1 MPFNVYYDVKL
12 EDLLQQL
19 LVNFAENQPE
29 DPLDSSFIVVQ
40 TEGMKKWI
48 SLKIS
53 EYFSVSANIK
63 FFTPNSILDWA
74 SRKLVGIPA
83 VADKKYLTWHIF
95 SILPNLLN
103 DNSFAPISQYLNP
116 DRDGVKLYQLSEKIA
131 DILDQYQVY
140 RTHMMEKWES
150 GIYVDQD
157 NKPLQNDYIWQAI
170 LWQQLSNDIK
180 INRAKAL
187 IQLSNLNAEKFSGIP
202 TNLSGKAISLFGI
215 SVLPPIYINI
225 FEKLGKIFDIKMFT
239 QSPTREYF
247 GTENFFYAT
256 DSDEVKDNVNPLI
269 ANMGK
274 TGSQFFDFISHH
286 IDYFNIQKTHT
297 DNNRTLLST
306 IQNDIMSLETP
317 HQSSCSSDDTSIVV
331 NSCHSPIREIQV
343 LYDQLIKYFEAD
355 SNLKPSDIVV
365 LSPNIDEYAAYIDA
379 VFGTDSYGSIHFP
392 YTIADRTLAE
402 ADSLSRIFL
411 NILNLS
417 HSRLKYSDIFQL
429 LEKDVI
435 HKSFNIN
442 QSEIEKLKLWSRKT
456 NIKWGWDENTADAF
470 RLPFYNDFTIA
481 SGLSRM
487 HLSASVIPYNWEIFG
502 DISSDLSIEGE
513 YFELLGKFT
522 KFTYLLHNYWYT
534 LQNEHTSEQWH
545 NILTGILNDFFT
557 PSGANTEQISSA
569 IGAFSNYTQALLK
582 DRCLSTKVVEEYFS
596 SHLKNTVTTGG
607 YLEGKITFCSIIP
620 MRSIPY
626 KIVCLIGLNDS
637 TFPRINKPMEFDL
650 TAQYPKKGDRSPKD
664 SDKYLFL
671 ETLMSARQKIY
682 FSYIGQSIKDNTEI
696 PPSPLVSEILEYI
709 DTITSGGGNR
719 IVQKQK
725 LHPFSREYFTVN
737 SNTRS
742 YSENNYRIAVYAQ
755 QPSRKNTSTDI
766 LRCNFKNRLENS
778 LTIDIEDL
786 ANFYMNPVRYY
797 FTYSLETYP
806 EKLLGEN
813 YDTEPST
820 LDKLN
825 KTIINTKIMNELFY
839 NDTEKHPQHLFR
851 YFRKKGDIP
860 PANYGDFL
868 EKNSENVL
876 NAFIPRLSEHKSSF
890 KQQSIQFNL
899 QVLNKNILI
908 SATLPV
914 SDKGQILFKAST
926 LKTKDKI
933 RAWLYHIML
942 NYALTKKL
950 TENLCFIDEIKT
962 SFYAEDCSLSYVN
975 SVYKYSDREN
985 FCWLEN
991 YLKKVIKLYLSG
1003 RAHPI
1008 ALMPEFAY
1016 CYVKKLD
1023 TNKLSKNDFDKRW
1036 WENNILKF
1044 NDKLFF
1050 QKLYGDQL
1058 PNQKFLTKFAAIIYN
1073 PIIKMENIE

>member
-103 DNSFAPISQYLNP
+103 ENSFAPISQYLNP

-306 IQNDIMSLETP
+306 IQNDIMSLKTP

-402 ADSLSRIFL
+402 ADSLSKIFL

-502 DISSDLSIEGE
+502 DIASDLSIEGE

-569 IGAFSNYTQALLK
+569 IGTFSNYTQALLK

-650 TAQYPKKGDRSPKD
+650 MAQYPKKGDRSPKD
-664 SDKYLFL
+664 SDRYLFL
-671 ETLMSARQKIY
+671 ETLMSAREKLYI
-682 FSYIGQSIKDNTEI
+682 SYIGQSIKDNSEI
-696 PPSPLVSEILEYI
+696 PPSPLISEILEYI
-709 DTITSGGGNR
+709 NTIAPDSSVF
-719 IVQKQK
+719 IKHK
-725 LHPFSREYFTVN
+725 LHPFSREYFTGD
-737 SNTRS
+737 RQLKS
-742 YSENNYRIAVYAQ
+742 YSKKNYSLAAYTQKPEGKDA
-755 QPSRKNTSTDI
+755 SKDI
-766 LRCNFKNRLENS
+766 LRCNFKNRLS
-778 LTIDIEDL
+778 ADVRIDL
-786 ANFYMNPVRYY
+786 ANLVDFYMNPIRHY
-797 FTYSLETYP
+797 FVYSLETYP
-806 EKLLGEN
+806 EDLLGDN
-813 YDTEPST
+813 YDTEPPK
-820 LDKLN
+820 LDNLS
-825 KTIINTKIMNELFY
+825 KTIINNNMLNELFY
-839 NDTEKHPQHLFR
+839 NDTNITPQRLFQ

-868 EKNSENVL
+868 EVNSEHMV
-876 NAFIPRLSEHKSSF
+876 NAFAFKLNEYKQSF
-890 KQQSIQFNL
+890 RQETVAVNL
-899 QVLNKNILI
+899 DVLNKNFLV
-908 SATLPV
+908 SATLPL
-914 SDKGQILFKAST
+914 SDKGQILFKTST
-926 LKTKDKI
+926 LKPKDKI
-933 RAWLYHIML
+933 RAWLHHVVL
-942 NYALTKKL
+942 NYAIAKNSLTHI
-950 TENLCFIDEIKT
+950 ENVETF
-962 SFYAEDCSLSYVN
+962 FYAEDCTLSFGNPSFQYRD
-975 SVYKYSDREN
+975 KEH
-985 FCWLEN
+985 FLWLEN
-991 YLKKVIKLYLSG
+991 YLKKIIKLYLSG
-1003 RAHPI
+1003 KSHPI

-1016 CYVKKLD
+1016 HYVKKLNS
-1023 TNKLSKNDFDKRW
+1023 NKLSKNDFNKGW
-1036 WENNILKF
+1036 WSYNIFKF
-1044 NDKLFF
+1044 NDKIFF

-1058 PNQKFLTKFAAIIYN
+1058 PNLRFLTKFAGIIYTPMIN
-1073 PIIKMENIE
+1073 MENIQ